1 MLLIRKV
8 EKSLQPSGNNRRG
21 LHAHFFSRTYGVQ
34 ETTMD
39 RETSILCAARLLET
53 KLDAYHVQIYD
64 IEEENELDLIYFYI
78 RDETKGKKKKMDKM
92 ISSTSMI
99 AFARMEKYTRFM
111 NMKKRYAYAVQEII
125 YDDNNTVTDVI
136 VGEPLLLTKFN
147 IYE

>member
-8 EKSLQPSGNNRRG
+8 EKSLQHSGNSRRV
-21 LHAHFFSRTYGVQ
+21 LLAHFFATIYGVL

-64 IEEENELDLIYFYI
+64 TEEEDELDLIYFYI

-92 ISSTSMI
+92 LNSTSMI
-99 AFARMEKYTRFM
+99 AFVRMEKYKRMM
-111 NMKKRYAYAVQEII
+111 NMKKRYAYAIKEII
-125 YDDNNTVTDVI
+125 YDDNHIVTDVI
-136 VGEPLLLTKFN
+136 IGEPLLLTKFN
-147 IYE
+147 VYE